1 MNKRLTG
8 LILTAALLLPI
19 NANAFFFDSMIEGMT
34 EVATSMVDG
43 ATSTTNNAID
53 AGEAT
58 AQGMFDTMEV
68 MADNIGLMADRILT
82 MADKIGEM
90 ADRIVKTEE
99 MILGL
104 QNNQCSTT
112 TATTA
117 AVAAT
122 EAPSVMLSVYRDT
135 IWSNET
141 PSLNVSGSNDGYI
154 LYVSSSIFNTDST
167 SVIIKNSNDLY
178 KFWPLLKN
186 AANNNNKIYL
196 AAKAINGSS
205 LSALS
210 NSVEITLY

>member
-68 MADNIGLMADRILT
+68 MADNIGL
-82 MADKIGEM
+82 M